1 MAIRDRNVLLIG
13 GGGYVGSAIAK
24 TLDSLGYGVRILDNF
39 IYGHQDLIKPLGIE
53 TVYADMNDTKSVLDN
68 MPGITDVVIL
78 GGLVGNQV
86 IEKNP
91 ILARKTNYEG
101 VQNIINS
108 LDGLG
113 LDNAIFI
120 STCSNY
126 GIVDPSEYAD
136 ESYSLNPLGEY
147 ARAKVEAEE
156 LILSKKDRV
165 DYTGS
170 VLRFATAFGGSA
182 RTRLDLLINEF
193 VYKAVNGEEI
203 TVYDDNTWR
212 PYCHVKD
219 FGRMIDKVLTA
230 ESKQVYFEVF
240 NCGSNDNN
248 YTKRDVLNAIN
259 DQGYHPEV
267 SIDKNNSDPRDYKV
281 SFEKAS
287 NVLQFNTRY
296 DLIDGINEL
305 IQNFEGSTFD
315 QFNTNCRV
323 ILDNV

>member
-1 MAIRDRNVLLIG
+1 MATHDRNVLLIG
-13 GGGYVGSAIAK
+13 GGGYVGSSIAEI
-24 TLDSLGYGVRILDNF
+24 LDSLGYSVRILDNF

-53 TVYADMNDTKSVLDN
+53 TVYADMNNTKDILDN
-68 MPGITDVVIL
+68 MSGITDVVVL

-91 ILARKTNYEG
+91 NLARKTNYDG

-113 LDNAIFI
+113 LNNVIFI

-126 GIVDPSEYAD
+126 GIVDSFEYAD
-136 ESYSLNPLGEY
+136 EGYPLNPLGEY
-147 ARAKVEAEE
+147 ARAKVEAEK
-156 LILSKKDRV
+156 LILSKKDKV
-165 DYTGS
+165 DYTAT
-170 VLRFATAFGGSA
+170 VLRFATAFGVSA

-193 VYKAVNGEEI
+193 VYKAVHGQEI
-203 TVYDDNTWR
+203 TVYDENTWR

-230 ESKQVYFEVF
+230 EPRKVYFEVF

-259 DQGYHPEV
+259 DQGYYPLV
-267 SIDKNNSDPRDYKV
+267 TVDKNNSDPRDYKV
-281 SFEKAS
+281 FFEKAN
-287 NVLQFNTRY
+287 NVLHFQTKY
-296 DLIDGINEL
+296 KLIDGISEL
-305 IQNFEGSTFD
+305 IENLKNTTLN
-315 QFNTNCRV
+315 QFNTNGRF
-323 ILDNV
+323 IF

>member
-13 GGGYVGSAIAK
+13 GGGYVGSAIAE
-24 TLDSLGYGVRILDNF
+24 TLKSLGYGVRILDNF

-53 TVYADMNDTKSVLDN
+53 IVYADMNVTKSVIDN
-68 MPGITDVVIL
+68 MFGITDVVIL

-113 LDNAIFI
+113 LDNVIFI

-136 ESYSLNPLGEY
+136 ESYPLNPLGEY

-165 DYTGS
+165 DYTGT
-170 VLRFATAFGGSA
+170 VLRFATAFGVSA

-193 VYKAVNGEEI
+193 VYKAVNGQEI
-203 TVYDDNTWR
+203 TVYDENTWR

-230 ESKQVYFEVF
+230 KSKKVYFEVF

-248 YTKRDVLNAIN
+248 YTKRDVLNAII
-259 DQGYHPEV
+259 DQGYHPV
-267 SIDKNNSDPRDYKV
+267 VTIDKNNSDPRDYKV
-281 SFEKAS
+281 SFKKAHK
-287 NVLQFNTRY
+287 VLKFSVEY
-296 DLIDGINEL
+296 GLYDGIDEL
-305 IQNFEGSTFD
+305 VKQYDYVNRKNINGT
-315 QFNTNCRV
+315 
-323 ILDNV
+323 ILCHQLR